1 MLFFLVGK
9 DRMNVYEKAGFV
21 SAGTTQSS
29 GQQVT
34 IAYPKRNE
42 RREVTLLLEI
52 NSRDRNL
59 VQYPN
64 ASEFRFRLFRPL
76 KDIVKL
82 QIAGGTVPGCLY
94 NLNTGWN
101 QFTFQEAT
109 RKWNV
114 TIPPGRYTYETVC
127 TKLASVL
134 NSLSGVTN
142 TYSVFID
149 ATTGTLT
156 LQRTAGV
163 AEFAFLF
170 LTGDYIDF
178 YDQNNTLQKI
188 NTPAK
193 LLGFGRAD
201 YTNTGSIIT
210 APFVVDLEFLLN
222 RAYVYINHDNTQ
234 DLNTIERSV
243 GRQQPH
249 AIVYF
254 DELRNNYKFLNKET
268 FEPLY
273 CSYPAPISRIATID
287 ISLRDEFDRCVDF
300 NGRDFT
306 LLLEVVYLD

>member
-1 MLFFLVGK
+1 
-9 DRMNVYEKAGFV
+9 MNSFSKTE
-21 SAGTTQSS
+21 TTQSS

-42 RREVTLLLEI
+42 RREVTLLVEI

-64 ASEFRFRLFRPL
+64 PSEFRWRLYRPL
-76 KDIVKL
+76 KDVVKV

-94 NLNTGWN
+94 NINTGWN
-101 QFTFQEAT
+101 QFTFQEGT
-109 RKWNV
+109 TKWNV
-114 TIPPGRYTYETVC
+114 TIPPGRYTYETLV
-127 TKLASVL
+127 TKLASAL
-134 NSLSGVTN
+134 NTLSGITN
-142 TYSVFID
+142 TYIVTID
-149 ATTGTLT
+149 ATTGVLT
-156 LQRTAGV
+156 LSRSAGS
-163 AEFAFLF
+163 APFGLLF
-170 LTGDYIDF
+170 LTGDYVDF

-193 LLGFGRAD
+193 LFGFGRAD
-201 YTNTGSIIT
+201 YLNVGVSIT
-210 APFVVDLEFLLN
+210 APNVVDLEFILN
-222 RAYVYINHDNTQ
+222 RAYLYLNLDNTQ

-249 AIVYF
+249 AVIYF

-273 CSYPAPISRIATID
+273 SSYPAPISRIATFEIA
-287 ISLRDEFDRCVDF
+287 LRDEFDRCVDL

>member
-1 MLFFLVGK
+1 
-9 DRMNVYEKAGFV
+9 MNKYENAGQV
-21 SAGTTQSS
+21 QSS

-42 RREVTLLLEI
+42 RRETTILLEI

-59 VQYPN
+59 QQYPS
-64 ASEFRFRLFRPL
+64 ASDFRFRLFRPL
-76 KDIVKL
+76 KDVVKI
-82 QIAGGTVPGCLY
+82 QIAGGTIPGCLY
-94 NLNTGWN
+94 NINKEWN
-101 QFTFQEAT
+101 VFTFQENT

-114 TIPPGRYTYETVC
+114 IVPPGRYTYETIC
-127 TKLASVL
+127 RTFANVL
-134 NSLSGVTN
+134 NGLPGITN
-142 TYSVFID
+142 TYVVSID
-149 ATTGTLT
+149 TTTGLLN
-156 LQRTAGV
+156 LQRASGV
-163 AEFAFLF
+163 ANFGLLF
-170 LTGDYIDF
+170 RTGDFIDF

-193 LLGFGRAD
+193 LLGFGRED
-201 YTNTGSIIT
+201 YFNAGANIFS
-210 APFVVDLEFLLN
+210 PFVVDLDFLLN
-222 RAYVYINHDNTQ
+222 RCYVYMNHDNAQ

-273 CSYPAPISRIATID
+273 LSYPAPISRIATLE
-287 ISLRDEFDRCVDF
+287 ISLRDEFDRCVDL

-306 LLLEVVYLD
+306 LLLEVVVLD

>member
-1 MLFFLVGK
+1 
-9 DRMNVYEKAGFV
+9 MNSFSKTE
-21 SAGTTQSS
+21 TTQSS

-42 RREVTLLLEI
+42 RREVTVLLEI
-52 NSRDRNL
+52 NSRDRNI
-59 VQYPN
+59 VQYPKP
-64 ASEFRFRLFRPL
+64 SEFRFRLFRPL
-76 KDIVKL
+76 KDIVKI

-94 NLNTGWN
+94 NINTGWN
-101 QFTFQEAT
+101 QFTFQET
-109 RKWNV
+109 TKKWNV
-114 TIPPGRYTYETVC
+114 TIPPGRYTYETLCV
-127 TKLASVL
+127 KLASLL
-134 NSLSGVTN
+134 NSLAGATN
-142 TYSVFID
+142 TYSVNID
-149 ATTGTLT
+149 ATTGILN
-156 LQRTAGV
+156 LQRLTGA
-163 AEFAFLF
+163 ANFAFLF
-170 LTGDYIDF
+170 LTGDHVDF

-193 LLGFGRAD
+193 FFGFGQAD
-201 YTNTGSIIT
+201 YTNSGATLT
-210 APFVVDLEFLLN
+210 APNIVDLEFILN

-249 AIVYF
+249 AIIYF

-273 CSYPAPISRIATID
+273 SSYPAPISRIATFE
-287 ISLRDEFDRCVDF
+287 ISLRDEFDRCIDL

>member
-1 MLFFLVGK
+1 
-9 DRMNVYEKAGFV
+9 MNSYE
-21 SAGTTQSS
+21 SAGKVQSS

-42 RREVTLLLEI
+42 RREVIILLEM
-52 NSRDRNL
+52 NSRDRNI

-64 ASEFRFRLFRPL
+64 PSEFRFRLFRPL
-76 KDIVKL
+76 KDIVKI
-82 QIAGGTVPGCLY
+82 QVAGGTVPAPLY
-94 NLNTGWN
+94 NVNTGWN
-101 QFTFQEAT
+101 QFTFQEGS

-114 TIPPGRYTYETVC
+114 TIPPGRYTNDTLSTTV
-127 TKLASVL
+127 ASSL
-134 NSLSGVTN
+134 NTLSGVTN
-142 TYSVFID
+142 TYTVSI
-149 ATTGTLT
+149 APITGVLT
-156 LQRTAGV
+156 LQRTAG
-163 AEFAFLF
+163 AADFAILF

-188 NTPAK
+188 NSPAK
-193 LLGFGRAD
+193 LFGFGRAD
-201 YTNTGSIIT
+201 YANVGSSIT

-222 RAYVYINHDNTQ
+222 RAYLYINHDNTQ

-273 CSYPAPISRIATID
+273 LSYPAPIARMATLEIAI
-287 ISLRDEFDRCVDF
+287 RDEFDRCVDL

>member
-1 MLFFLVGK
+1 
-9 DRMNVYEKAGFV
+9 MNTYEKAGKV
-21 SAGTTQSS
+21 ESS

-42 RREVTLLLEI
+42 RRETTLLVEI
-52 NSRDRNL
+52 NSRDRNI
-59 VQYPN
+59 VQYPKP
-64 ASEFRFRLFRPL
+64 SEFRMRLYRPL
-76 KDIVKL
+76 KDIVKI
-82 QIAGGTVPGCLY
+82 QIAGGTIPGCLY
-94 NLNTGWN
+94 NINDGWN
-101 QFTFQEAT
+101 IFTFQEGT
-109 RKWNV
+109 QKWNPV
-114 TIPPGRYTYETVC
+114 IPPGRYTYETLC
-127 TKLASVL
+127 TTFANLL
-134 NSLSGVTN
+134 NTLSGVTN
-142 TYSVFID
+142 TYVVNIDGTKGVF
-149 ATTGTLT
+149 T
-156 LQRTAGV
+156 LQRSAGTQP
-163 AEFAFLF
+163 FALLF
-170 LTGDYIDF
+170 ATGSFVDF

-201 YTNTGSIIT
+201 YGSSGATIT
-210 APFVVDLEFLLN
+210 APNVVDLEFLLN
-222 RAYVYINHDNTQ
+222 RCYIYINHDNTQ

-273 CSYPAPISRIATID
+273 SSYPAPISRIATLD
-287 ISLRDEFDRCVDF
+287 ISLRDEFDRCIDL